1 MLTPSQKHTARQE
14 FSSLRDLARITG
26 EDLTTL
32 IGVPPHVRTSIE
44 KFCEANPA
52 DAPGF
57 ECALDTRDYMLTLL
71 ERNYRA
77 RTH

>member
-26 EDLTTL
+26 EDLKAL
-32 IGVPPHVRTSIE
+32 ISVPAHVRTSIE

-52 DAPGF
+52 DAAGF
-57 ECALDTRDYMLTLL
+57 ERALDTRDYMLGLL